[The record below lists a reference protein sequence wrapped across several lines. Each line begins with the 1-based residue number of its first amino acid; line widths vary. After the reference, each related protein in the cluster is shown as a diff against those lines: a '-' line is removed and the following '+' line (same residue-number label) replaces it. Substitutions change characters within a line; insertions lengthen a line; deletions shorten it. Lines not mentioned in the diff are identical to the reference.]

1 MVKDVFF
8 INRIG
13 STLKEARESNG
24 ISLEEA
30 GKDLDIKPLILANIE
45 AGNIGCFKDI
55 FELKEYIASYAKY
68 LGLDAVKMVDKF
80 NEYLFEY
87 TSKIPIKEIEEKI
100 KERQK
105 QEDDEKV
112 FSPYTKQINIKSK
125 KIIWVYVMIAVLVA
139 LVIFWAVKQITIDTT
154 KTKVVSVIR

>member
-1 MVKDVFF
+1 MF
-8 INRIG
+8 IINQIG
-13 STLKEARESNG
+13 LTLKETREKNS

-30 GKDLDIKPLILANIE
+30 GKDLEIKPLILANIE

-68 LGLDAVKMVDKF
+68 LGLDAQKMVDKF

-100 KERQK
+100 KEQKK
-105 QEDDEKV
+105 QEDSEDRV
-112 FSPYTKQINIKSK
+112 FSPYTKQINVKNKHIVWIYV
-125 KIIWVYVMIAVLVA
+125 IIAIVVA
-139 LVIFWAVKQITIDTT
+139 LVIFWAVKQITVDNT
-154 KTKVVSVIR
+154 

>member
-1 MVKDVFF
+1 MFY
-8 INRIG
+8 INQIG
-13 STLKEARESNG
+13 NTLKEAREKNG
-24 ISLEEA
+24 LSLEEA

-68 LGLDAVKMVDKF
+68 LGLDAIKMVDKF

-100 KERQK
+100 KEQKK
-105 QEDDEKV
+105 QEDDENKI
-112 FSPYTKQINIKSK
+112 FSPYTKQINIKNK
-125 KIIWVYVMIAVLVA
+125 HIIWIYVIIAIVVA
-139 LVIFWAVKQITIDTT
+139 LVIFWAVKQITVDNT
-154 KTKVVSVIR
+154 KTRAVSIVR